1 MFSRLPCTPGLRSDS
16 DSISDIGAAE
26 AGMAAIIGTVGAL
39 GVAATIGEAGIGS
52 AVGTGGVD
60 FTTIGNEKA
69 CSVLVVWRG

>member
-1 MFSRLPCTPGLRSDS
+1 
-16 DSISDIGAAE
+16 
-26 AGMAAIIGTVGAL
+26 MAAIIGTVGAL